1 MVGKSWSYA
10 NDRRVIELAKASKS
24 LEEAARIMKRKPER
38 IRKVAMRLGVSIKTE
53 KKKIIC
59 HQHCRHNENG
69 GRNAGPRG
77 VASTLCKSAIPSKA
91 DIRRSDRLVRF
102 VPGTDVQ

>member
-38 IRKVAMRLGVSIKTE
+38 IRKVQSVGRFIQNRRKDKT
-53 KKKIIC
+53 
-59 HQHCRHNENG
+59 Q
-69 GRNAGPRG
+69 
-77 VASTLCKSAIPSKA
+77 PSGSV
-91 DIRRSDRLVRF
+91 I
-102 VPGTDVQ
+102 

>member
-38 IRKVAMRLGVSIKTE
+38 IRKVAMRLGVSFKSEGKT
-53 KKKIIC
+53 K
-59 HQHCRHNENG
+59 R
-69 GRNAGPRG
+69 GRP
-77 VASTLCKSAIPSKA
+77 VL
-91 DIRRSDRLVRF
+91 
-102 VPGTDVQ
+102 